1 MKKQFNHS
9 SKIWAAIVMAI
20 HSIFCLATMSKSKNA
35 HSSRRTASVLFPTIF
50 FLGLVQTMVFS
61 QSNYAPTPTMVC
73 GLIQGS
79 NAQKPTNLAA
89 NPLAICTDPNSVK
102 YIRVNVHF
110 INRSDGTGNF
120 NPNNDGNGNTSM
132 NGYKRAET
140 IINFANTKLANNMQM
155 WRPSNNSTPVVPI
168 RVRYVLTGVYFHNS
182 DYWIT
187 AYWNLSDLNSTY
199 GVNTSSEINYYYTRS
214 MLNGVE
220 LGGNGIAE
228 LGGGAA
234 LSSEYPVYLQYP
246 NYLEFPS
253 RLMRHEIGHNLNLD
267 HTWNTDDG
275 CADTPVAYQS
285 STGDYIQCDDWT
297 SNTSSPCNNWANVS
311 NNSMD
316 YNVYSNALT
325 PCQIGRVHNHL
336 NGWGNQYV
344 HSCDGCPP
352 VNSFFDLSGCFR
364 VVTNPRKPQPAG
376 QPQLYLNGEG
386 SFNENQYKIEI
397 CEVAALNSS
406 NCIGNYYNGGWK
418 SGEIGKI
425 DLKTL
430 YNFGANKF
438 YKVILN
444 VASTSCPGVS
454 SAEKYFQITEGNCYS
469 YAYFNIQTAPNP
481 AVSSMTVRYTM
492 EEEADLEMLL
502 FDSVGNLVKSVPK
515 QKYLVG
521 EQESTITTADLRDG
535 VYFLVLKSKEKVEK
549 KTIYVNH

>member
-1 MKKQFNHS
+1 MKKQFNHL
-9 SKIWAAIVMAI
+9 SKIWTAIVMAI
-20 HSIFCLATMSKSKNA
+20 HSIFYLATTLKSKNA
-35 HSSRRTASVLFPTIF
+35 YSSRHTALVLFQTIF
-50 FLGLVQTMVFS
+50 FLGLVQTTAFS
-61 QSNYAPTPTMVC
+61 QSNYAATPTMVC

-79 NAQKPTNLAA
+79 NVQKPTNSVF
-89 NPLAICTDPNSVK
+89 NPLAICTDANSVK

-110 INRSDGTGNF
+110 VNRSDGTGNF
-120 NPNNDGNGNTSM
+120 NPNNDGNGNSNM

-155 WRPSNNSTPVVPI
+155 WRPSGNSTPVVPI
-168 RVRYVLTGVYFHNS
+168 RVQYVLTGVYFHNS
-182 DYWIT
+182 DFWIT
-187 AYWNLSDLNSTY
+187 AYWNLSDLNATY

-214 MLNGVE
+214 ALNGVE

-253 RLMRHEIGHNLNLD
+253 RLMRHEIGHNLNLE
-267 HTWNTDDG
+267 HTWDTDDECG
-275 CADTPVAYQS
+275 DTPFAYQS
-285 STGDYIQCDDWT
+285 SSGAYIQCDDWT

-325 PCQIGRVHNHL
+325 PCQIGKIHNHL

-364 VVTNPRKPQPAG
+364 VATPTNPYDIWTPSALYFNG
-376 QPQLYLNGEG
+376 QA

-406 NCIGNYYNGGWK
+406 NCIGNYYNSNWLN
-418 SGEIGKI
+418 GEIGKI
-425 DLKTL
+425 NLKC
-430 YNFGANKF
+430 AR
-438 YKVILN
+438 
-444 VASTSCPGVS
+444 PWPM
-454 SAEKYFQITEGNCYS
+454 SACR
-469 YAYFNIQTAPNP
+469 A
-481 AVSSMTVRYTM
+481 
-492 EEEADLEMLL
+492 
-502 FDSVGNLVKSVPK
+502 
-515 QKYLVG
+515 
-521 EQESTITTADLRDG
+521 
-535 VYFLVLKSKEKVEK
+535 
-549 KTIYVNH
+549 